1 MKKLFTIAVLVLVA
15 TTLLTSCASSR
26 KYGCP
31 GQAMLYGGR

>member
-1 MKKLFTIAVLVLVA
+1 MKKLVTIAVLVIVA
-15 TTLLTSCASSR
+15 VTMLSSCASSR